1 MSLISLFLK
10 PAEHSLNRVLLLD
23 PETPKR
29 LQPLA
34 GKVLMLEITGA
45 DIGLAVEFTEQG
57 LRLSQGREEADAAVR
72 GSAMALL
79 AVAMEPEQGGG
90 GHVEFT
96 GDVGVVQKV
105 RAFFA
110 GLEIDWEEHLSHV
123 TGDAVAHQVGNITR
137 GLQHWSRRNTRIF
150 GENLAEYLTEER
162 RELPPR
168 AEAEDFM
175 RAVSRLRQDGDRL
188 AARIAQLEQ
197 RLENKDEPSR

>member
-10 PAEHSLNRVLLLD
+10 PAEQSLNRVLWLD
-23 PETPKR
+23 PDTPKR

-34 GKVLMLEITGA
+34 GKTLMLEITGA
-45 DIGLAVEFTEQG
+45 DIGLAVEFTEQRIL
-57 LRLSQGREEADAAVR
+57 LRQGREEADAAVR
-72 GSAMALL
+72 GSAVALL
-79 AVAMEPEQGGG
+79 AVAMDPERGGG

-105 RAFFA
+105 RTFFA

-137 GLQHWSRRNTRIF
+137 GLQRWSRRSTRVF

-162 RELPPR
+162 RELPAR

-175 RAVSRLRQDGDRL
+175 QAVSRLRQDGDRL
-188 AARIAQLEQ
+188 AARIARLEQ
-197 RLENKDEPSR
+197 RIQDKDKAAR

>member
-1 MSLISLFLK
+1 MSLISIFLK
-10 PAEHSLNRVLLLD
+10 PAEQSLNRVLLLD

-34 GKVLMLEITGA
+34 GKVLMLEITGTEV
-45 DIGLAVEFTEQG
+45 GLAVEFTEQG
-57 LRLSQGREEADAAVR
+57 LHLSQGREEADAAVR

-90 GHVEFT
+90 GRVEFT

-105 RAFFA
+105 RTFFA

-137 GLQHWSRRNTRIF
+137 GLQRWGRRNTRIF

-162 RELPPR
+162 RELPAR

-175 RAVSRLRQDGDRL
+175 QAVSRLRQDGDRL